1 MEILLEKVD
10 EYILIVDYSGKII
23 FANGKFLKKFGYKKN
38 ELCNININ
46 EVIANEY
53 LEIDKISAYKNGV
66 NKELEIITKNSEK
79 IKLESNIFIDEFK
92 SKRSLFMIPA
102 QARRVRGTRR
112 RSALLRHRTS

>member
-53 LEIDKISAYKNGV
+53 LEIGEELNIEPRLRPAKTGSVSQNTSKPIKPRKN
-66 NKELEIITKNSEK
+66 NKKFATLMSPT
-79 IKLESNIFIDEFK
+79 
-92 SKRSLFMIPA
+92 
-102 QARRVRGTRR
+102 
-112 RSALLRHRTS
+112 TSSVA